1 MSLPAAPF
9 GRVLTAMVTPF
20 TSDGAIDVDAAQAV
34 ASHLAD
40 HGHDGL
46 VLSGTTG
53 ESPTTTVAEN
63 GDLVRAVVEAVGD
76 RVEVVAGVG
85 TNSTAHS
92 LELTEQ
98 ADKLGAAGVMVVTPY
113 YSKPSQPGVLAHFRA
128 VAQATE
134 LPVMLYDVPGRTGL
148 RIAWETYEQAASIDN
163 VVAVKEAVGDLVQG
177 VRLMRDLGLAVYCGD
192 DAHNLAWLAHGACG
206 VISVVGHV
214 AGDQHAALVR
224 AVDEGDLDRAR
235 EIFHS
240 LLPAIAA
247 VMGVANYGG
256 TTAKAAL
263 QLAGVLDNR
272 RVRLPLVE
280 LDDAEVEALRSGLTA
295 DTCSDHH
302 DPMPTR
308 QDPLPP

>member
-20 TSDGAIDVDAAQAV
+20 TSDGAVDLEAAQAV
-34 ASHLAD
+34 ATHLAD
-40 HGHDGL
+40 HGHDGV

-53 ESPTTTVAEN
+53 ESPTTTVAED
-63 GDLVRAVVEAVGD
+63 GDLLRAVIEAVGD
-76 RVEVVAGVG
+76 RISVVAGVG

-98 ADKLGAAGVMVVTPY
+98 ATKLGAAGVMVVTPY

-128 VAQATE
+128 VARATD

-148 RIAWETYEQAASIDN
+148 RIGWSTYEQAAAIDN

-177 VRLMRDLGLAVYCGD
+177 DRLMRDLGLALYSGD
-192 DAHNLAWLAHGACG
+192 DAHNLAWLALGACG

-224 AVDEGDLDRAR
+224 AVDAGDLDTAR
-235 EIFHS
+235 DVFHA

-280 LDDAEVEALRSGLTA
+280 LDDDEVEALRAGLEA
-295 DTCSDHH
+295 AG
-302 DPMPTR
+302 
-308 QDPLPP
+308 LL

>member
-1 MSLPAAPF
+1 MSLPEGPF

-20 TSDGAIDVDAAQAV
+20 TSDGSVDLDAAQAV
-34 ASHLAD
+34 ATHLAD

-53 ESPTTTVAEN
+53 ESPTTSVAED
-63 GDLVRAVVEAVGD
+63 GDLVRAVIEAVGD
-76 RVEVVAGVG
+76 RVKVVAGVG

-128 VAQATE
+128 IAQATE

-148 RIAWETYEQAASIDN
+148 RVGWETYQQAAAIGN

-177 VRLMRDLGLAVYCGD
+177 MRLMRDLGLALYSGD
-192 DAHNLAWLAHGACG
+192 DAHNLAWLSHGACG

-214 AGDQHAALVR
+214 AGDQHADLVR
-224 AVDEGDLDRAR
+224 AVDGGDLDRAR
-235 EIFHS
+235 ELFHS

-247 VMGVANYGG
+247 VMGVGNYGA

-280 LDDAEVEALRSGLTA
+280 LDQAEVDALRAGLA
-295 DTCSDHH
+295 AAH
-302 DPMPTR
+302 
-308 QDPLPP
+308 LL

>member
-1 MSLPAAPF
+1 MSLPEGPF

-20 TSDGAIDVDAAQAV
+20 TSDGSVDLDAAQAV
-34 ASHLAD
+34 ATHLAD

-53 ESPTTTVAEN
+53 ESPTTSVAED
-63 GDLVRAVVEAVGD
+63 GDLVRAVIEAVGD
-76 RVEVVAGVG
+76 RVKVVAGVG

-128 VAQATE
+128 IAQATE

-148 RIAWETYEQAASIDN
+148 RVGWETYQQAAAIDN

-177 VRLMRDLGLAVYCGD
+177 MRLMRDLGLALYSGD
-192 DAHNLAWLAHGACG
+192 DAHNLAWLSHGACG

-214 AGDQHAALVR
+214 AGDQHADLVR
-224 AVDEGDLDRAR
+224 AVDGGDLDRAR
-235 EIFHS
+235 ELFHS

-247 VMGVANYGG
+247 VMGVGNYGA

-280 LDDAEVEALRSGLTA
+280 LDQAEVDALRAGLA
-295 DTCSDHH
+295 AAH
-302 DPMPTR
+302 
-308 QDPLPP
+308 LL

>member
-20 TSDGAIDVDAAQAV
+20 TSDGSVDLDAAQAV
-34 ASHLAD
+34 ANHLAD

-53 ESPTTTVAEN
+53 ESPTTSVAED
-63 GDLVRAVVEAVGD
+63 GDLLRAVIEAVGD
-76 RVEVVAGVG
+76 RVRVVAGVG

-128 VAQATE
+128 VAQATD

-148 RIAWETYEQAASIDN
+148 RIGWSTYQEAAGIDN

-177 VRLMRDLGLAVYCGD
+177 VRLIRDLGFAVYSGD
-192 DAHNLAWLAHGACG
+192 DAHNLGWLAHGACG

-214 AGDQHAALVR
+214 AGDEHAALVR
-224 AVDEGDLDRAR
+224 AVDAGDLDTAQQV
-235 EIFHS
+235 FHQ
-240 LLPAIAA
+240 LVPAIAA
-247 VMGVANYGG
+247 LMGVGNYGA

-263 QLAGVLDNR
+263 QLVGVLDNR

-280 LDDAEVEALRSGLTA
+280 LDDLEVEALRAGLA
-295 DTCSDHH
+295 AA
-302 DPMPTR
+302 R
-308 QDPLPP
+308 LL

>member
-1 MSLPAAPF
+1 
-9 GRVLTAMVTPF
+9 MVTPF
-20 TSDGAIDVDAAQAV
+20 TSDGAVDLEAAQAV
-34 ASHLAD
+34 ATHLAD
-40 HGHDGL
+40 HGHEGV

-53 ESPTTTVAEN
+53 ESPTTTVAED
-63 GDLVRAVVEAVGD
+63 GDLLRAVIEAVGD
-76 RVEVVAGVG
+76 RLHVVAGVG

-128 VAQATE
+128 VARATE
-134 LPVMLYDVPGRTGL
+134 LPVMVYDVPGRTGL
-148 RIAWETYEQAASIDN
+148 RIGWPTYQQVAEIEN
-163 VVAVKEAVGDLVQG
+163 IVAVKEAVGDLVQG
-177 VRLMRDLGLAVYCGD
+177 VRLMRDLGLAVYSGD
-192 DAHNLAWLAHGACG
+192 DAHNLAWLAHGGCG

-224 AVDEGDLDRAR
+224 AVDAGDLTKAQ
-235 EIFHS
+235 ETFHA

-280 LDDAEVEALRSGLTA
+280 LDDDEVDALRAGLGA
-295 DTCSDHH
+295 AH
-302 DPMPTR
+302 
-308 QDPLPP
+308 LI

>member
-20 TSDGAIDVDAAQAV
+20 TSDGTVDLEAAQAV
-34 ASHLAD
+34 ATHLAD

-53 ESPTTTVAEN
+53 ESPTTSVAED
-63 GDLVRAVVEAVGD
+63 GDLVRAVIEAVGD
-76 RVEVVAGVG
+76 RVKVVAGVG

-113 YSKPSQPGVLAHFRA
+113 YSKPSQPGVLAHFRE
-128 VAQATE
+128 VAQATQ
-134 LPVMLYDVPGRTGL
+134 LPVMLYDVPGRTGM
-148 RIAWETYEQAASIDN
+148 RIGWETYQQAAAIDN

-177 VRLMRDLGLAVYCGD
+177 VRLMRDLGLALYSGD
-192 DAHNLAWLAHGACG
+192 DAHNLAWLSHGASG

-214 AGDQHAALVR
+214 AGDQHAELVR
-224 AVDEGDLDRAR
+224 AVDAGDLDKAQ
-235 EIFHS
+235 EVFHS

-247 VMGVANYGG
+247 VMGAANYGA

-263 QLAGVLDNR
+263 QLVGVLDNR

-280 LDDAEVEALRSGLTA
+280 LDDAEVEALRAGLA
-295 DTCSDHH
+295 AAH
-302 DPMPTR
+302 
-308 QDPLPP
+308 LL

>member
-20 TSDGAIDVDAAQAV
+20 TSDGSVDLDAAQAV
-34 ASHLAD
+34 ANHLAD

-53 ESPTTTVAEN
+53 ESPTTSVAED
-63 GDLVRAVVEAVGD
+63 GDLLRAVIEAVGD
-76 RVEVVAGVG
+76 RVRVVAGVG

-128 VAQATE
+128 VAQATD

-148 RIAWETYEQAASIDN
+148 RIGWSTYEEAAGIDN

-177 VRLMRDLGLAVYCGD
+177 VRLIRDLGFAVYSGD
-192 DAHNLAWLAHGACG
+192 DAHNLGWLAHGACG

-214 AGDQHAALVR
+214 AGDEHAALVS
-224 AVDEGDLDRAR
+224 AVDAGDLDTAQQV
-235 EIFHS
+235 FHQ
-240 LLPAIAA
+240 LVPAIAA
-247 VMGVANYGG
+247 LMGVGNYGA

-263 QLAGVLDNR
+263 QLVGVLDNR

-280 LDDAEVEALRSGLTA
+280 LDDLEVEALRAGLA
-295 DTCSDHH
+295 AA
-302 DPMPTR
+302 R
-308 QDPLPP
+308 LL

>member
-20 TSDGAIDVDAAQAV
+20 TSDGSVDLDAAQAV
-34 ASHLAD
+34 ANHLAD

-53 ESPTTTVAEN
+53 ESPTTSVAED
-63 GDLVRAVVEAVGD
+63 GDLLRAVIEAVGD
-76 RVEVVAGVG
+76 RVRVVAGVG

-128 VAQATE
+128 VAQATD

-148 RIAWETYEQAASIDN
+148 RIGWSTYQEAAGIDN

-177 VRLMRDLGLAVYCGD
+177 VRLIRDLGFAVYSGD
-192 DAHNLAWLAHGACG
+192 DAHNLGWLAHGACG

-214 AGDQHAALVR
+214 AGDEHAALVR
-224 AVDEGDLDRAR
+224 AVDAGDLDTAQRV
-235 EIFHS
+235 FHQ
-240 LLPAIAA
+240 LVPAIAA
-247 VMGVANYGG
+247 VMGVGNYGA

-263 QLAGVLDNR
+263 QLVGVLDNR

-280 LDDAEVEALRSGLTA
+280 LDDLEVEALRAGLA
-295 DTCSDHH
+295 AA
-302 DPMPTR
+302 R
-308 QDPLPP
+308 LL

>member
-1 MSLPAAPF
+1 
-9 GRVLTAMVTPF
+9 MVTPF
-20 TSDGAIDVDAAQAV
+20 TSDGAVDLDAAQAV
-34 ASHLAD
+34 ATHLAD

-53 ESPTTTVAEN
+53 ESPTTTVAED
-63 GDLVRAVVEAVGD
+63 GDLLRAVLEAVGD
-76 RVEVVAGVG
+76 RISVVAGVG

-128 VAQATE
+128 VAHATD

-148 RIAWETYEQAASIDN
+148 RIGWSTYEQAADIDN

-177 VRLMRDLGLAVYCGD
+177 VRLIRELGLALYSGD

-224 AVDEGDLDRAR
+224 AVDEGDLDRAQ

-240 LLPAIAA
+240 LLPAIEA

-280 LDDAEVEALRSGLTA
+280 LDDAEIDALRTGLAAA
-295 DTCSDHH
+295 D
-302 DPMPTR
+302 
-308 QDPLPP
+308 LI

>member
-1 MSLPAAPF
+1 
-9 GRVLTAMVTPF
+9 MVTPF
-20 TSDGAIDVDAAQAV
+20 TSDGAVDLEAAQAV
-34 ASHLAD
+34 ATHLAD
-40 HGHDGL
+40 HGHEGV

-53 ESPTTTVAEN
+53 ESPTTTVAED
-63 GDLVRAVVEAVGD
+63 GDLLRAVIEAVGD
-76 RVEVVAGVG
+76 RLHVVAGVG

-128 VAQATE
+128 VARATE
-134 LPVMLYDVPGRTGL
+134 LPVMVYDVPGRTGL
-148 RIAWETYEQAASIDN
+148 RIGWPTYQQVAQIEN

-177 VRLMRDLGLAVYCGD
+177 VRLMRDLGLAVYSGD
-192 DAHNLAWLAHGACG
+192 DAHNLAWLAHGGCG

-224 AVDEGDLDRAR
+224 AVDAGDLTKAQ
-235 EIFHS
+235 ETFHA

-280 LDDAEVEALRSGLTA
+280 LDDDEVDALRAGLGA
-295 DTCSDHH
+295 AH
-302 DPMPTR
+302 
-308 QDPLPP
+308 LI

>member
-20 TSDGAIDVDAAQAV
+20 TSDGAVDLEAAQAV
-34 ASHLAD
+34 ATHLAD
-40 HGHDGL
+40 HGHNGV

-53 ESPTTTVAEN
+53 ESPTTTVAED
-63 GDLVRAVVEAVGD
+63 GDLLRAVIEAVGD
-76 RVEVVAGVG
+76 RISVVAGVG

-98 ADKLGAAGVMVVTPY
+98 ATKLGAAGVMVVTPY

-128 VAQATE
+128 VARATD

-148 RIAWETYEQAASIDN
+148 RIGWSTYEQAAAIDN

-177 VRLMRDLGLAVYCGD
+177 DRLMRDLGLALYSGD
-192 DAHNLAWLAHGACG
+192 DAHNLAWLALGACG

-224 AVDEGDLDRAR
+224 AVDAGDLDTAR
-235 EIFHS
+235 DVFHA

-280 LDDAEVEALRSGLTA
+280 LDDHEVEALRAGLEA
-295 DTCSDHH
+295 AG
-302 DPMPTR
+302 
-308 QDPLPP
+308 LL

>member
-1 MSLPAAPF
+1 
-9 GRVLTAMVTPF
+9 MVTPF
-20 TSDGAIDVDAAQAV
+20 TSDGAVDLDAAQAV
-34 ASHLAD
+34 ATHLAD

-53 ESPTTTVAEN
+53 ESPTTTVAED
-63 GDLVRAVVEAVGD
+63 GDLLRAVLEAVGD
-76 RVEVVAGVG
+76 RISVVAGVG

-128 VAQATE
+128 VAHATD

-148 RIAWETYEQAASIDN
+148 RIGWSTYEQAAGIDN
-163 VVAVKEAVGDLVQG
+163 VVAVKEAVGDLLQG
-177 VRLMRDLGLAVYCGD
+177 VRLIRDLGLALYSGD

-214 AGDQHAALVR
+214 AGDQHAALLR
-224 AVDEGDLDRAR
+224 AVDEGDLDRAQ

-280 LDDAEVEALRSGLTA
+280 LDDAEIDALRTGLAAA
-295 DTCSDHH
+295 D
-302 DPMPTR
+302 
-308 QDPLPP
+308 LI

>member
-20 TSDGAIDVDAAQAV
+20 TSDGSVDLDAAQAV
-34 ASHLAD
+34 ANHLAD

-53 ESPTTTVAEN
+53 ESPTTSVAED
-63 GDLVRAVVEAVGD
+63 GDLLRAVIEAVGD
-76 RVEVVAGVG
+76 RVRVVAGVG

-128 VAQATE
+128 IAQATD

-148 RIAWETYEQAASIDN
+148 RIGWSTYEEAAGIDN

-177 VRLMRDLGLAVYCGD
+177 VRLIRDLGFAVYSGD
-192 DAHNLAWLAHGACG
+192 DAHNLGWLAHGACG

-214 AGDQHAALVR
+214 AGDEHAALVR
-224 AVDEGDLDRAR
+224 AVDAGDLDTAQQV
-235 EIFHS
+235 FHQ
-240 LLPAIAA
+240 LVPAIAA
-247 VMGVANYGG
+247 VMGVGNYGA

-263 QLAGVLDNR
+263 QLVGVLDNR

-280 LDDAEVEALRSGLTA
+280 LDDLEVEALRAGLA
-295 DTCSDHH
+295 AA
-302 DPMPTR
+302 R
-308 QDPLPP
+308 LL